1 MSTLLEQAIIDA
13 SALREAAIKSA
24 EQTIVEKYAPEV
36 KRAVEALLEQEMMPP
51 PPDPMAMGGPQAP
64 PPMVPPPGMPG
75 PAGGAPPEAAAMASP
90 VASNANLAATN
101 GEKLCPCP
109 EDEETIEVNL
119 RDLAAA
125 VNAEEA
131 ALQQGMPPDAAMAMG
146 ASALQPP
153 AGPMGAMPPMPP
165 GPPSP
170 LGPGGPGMPLMESQS
185 MDDKILRLTRQTLQ
199 EVVDSE
205 EIQIPDDALAEI
217 AEAIRANFSAPDSSM
232 GGALTP
238 SSVRLEGD
246 EIAAA
251 ELNVMAMQEEE
262 ADEDEVVRE
271 VGADIEHQKQIT
283 EHVRNL
289 QSGIQHFKQENNKFR
304 NLMMRMQS
312 RLTEVNLVNAKLI
325 YTNRVLT
332 DPSLNER
339 QRSRIVEAISKS
351 GSVEEAKVIYDT
363 LQDAVGEKVKTQSP
377 QSLREAVN
385 RDRSLLLP
393 RRRKE
398 SSAPDA
404 QALERMKALAGLTNK
419 KQN

>member
-1 MSTLLEQAIIDA
+1 
-13 SALREAAIKSA
+13 
-24 EQTIVEKYAPEV
+24 
-36 KRAVEALLEQEMMPP
+36 
-51 PPDPMAMGGPQAP
+51 
-64 PPMVPPPGMPG
+64 
-75 PAGGAPPEAAAMASP
+75 MASP

-109 EDEETIEVNL
+109 EDDETIEVNL

-131 ALQQGMPPDAAMAMG
+131 ALEQGMPPDAAMAMG
-146 ASALQPP
+146 AAAMQPP
-153 AGPMGAMPPMPP
+153 TGPMGAMPPMPS

-170 LGPGGPGMPLMESQS
+170 LGPGGPGMPAMQESQ
-185 MDDKILRLTRQTLQ
+185 DAILRLTRESLQ

-205 EIQIPDDALAEI
+205 EVQIPDEVLAGI
-217 AEAIRANFSAPDSSM
+217 AEAIRANFSAPDSGM

-251 ELNVMAMQEEE
+251 ELNVMAMQEENSD
-262 ADEDEVVRE
+262 DEEVVRE

-283 EHVRNL
+283 EHVKQL
-289 QSGIQHFKQENNKFR
+289 QSGLNHYKQENNKFR

-312 RLTEVNLVNAKLI
+312 RLTEINLANAKLI

-339 QRSRIVEAISKS
+339 QRNRIVEAISKS

-363 LQDAVGEKVKTQSP
+363 LQDAVGEKARAKSP
-377 QSLREAVN
+377 QSLREAVS

>member
-13 SALREAAIKSA
+13 KALREAAIKSA

-36 KRAVEALLEQEMMPP
+36 KRAVEALLEQEMIPP
-51 PPDPMAMGGPQAP
+51 LPPDPMAMGGSQAP
-64 PPMVPPPGMPG
+64 PPMVPPPGAPG
-75 PAGGAPPEAAAMASP
+75 PAGGLPPEAAAMASP

-109 EDEETIEVNL
+109 EDDETIEVNL

-131 ALQQGMPPDAAMAMG
+131 ALEQGMPPDAAMAMG
-146 ASALQPP
+146 AAAMQPP
-153 AGPMGAMPPMPP
+153 TGPMGAMPPMPS

-170 LGPGGPGMPLMESQS
+170 LGPGGPGMPAMQESQ
-185 MDDKILRLTRQTLQ
+185 DAILRLTRESLQ

-205 EIQIPDDALAEI
+205 EVQIPDEVLAGI
-217 AEAIRANFSAPDSSM
+217 AEAIRANFSAPDSGM

-251 ELNVMAMQEEE
+251 ELNVMAMQEENSD
-262 ADEDEVVRE
+262 DEEVVRE

-283 EHVRNL
+283 EHVKQL
-289 QSGIQHFKQENNKFR
+289 QSGLNHYKQENNKFR

-312 RLTEVNLVNAKLI
+312 RLTEINLANAKLI

-339 QRSRIVEAISKS
+339 QRNRIVEAISKS

-363 LQDAVGEKVKTQSP
+363 LQDAVGEKARAKSP
-377 QSLREAVN
+377 QSLREAVS